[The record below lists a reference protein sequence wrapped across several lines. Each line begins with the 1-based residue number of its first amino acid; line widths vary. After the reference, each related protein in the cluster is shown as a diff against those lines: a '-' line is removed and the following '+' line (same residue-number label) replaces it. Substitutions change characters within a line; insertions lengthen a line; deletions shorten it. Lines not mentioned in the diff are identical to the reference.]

1 MGDHELARKDGN
13 RRTLRTAYAALVA
26 LLTAT
31 PVIVGMV
38 PVDLLGDSTEAQLVA
53 FSAWI
58 VFVNKAITKLEDF
71 GVIPA
76 WLRDANNRKE
86 N

>member
-1 MGDHELARKDGN
+1 MGEHMRVRKDGN
-13 RRTLRTAYAALVA
+13 RRTLRTAYATVVA
-26 LLTAT
+26 LLTAA

-38 PVDLLGDSTEAQLVA
+38 PIDLLGDNQEAQLIA
-53 FSAWI
+53 FSAWL

-76 WLRDANNRKE
+76 WLRDANNHKE